1 MLKSMPNGTTSRR
14 PPPTIT
20 PHVLIELPYQKPAN
34 PPATSR
40 LSEYVTDNWQAY
52 VNGGAAADDAE
63 YLQKSKEEEAKYL
76 EDMRNTTPVAGSSSK
91 RGAPIELSPEKKPV
105 PKIADSPSKS
115 ARLIELSPEK
125 KAVSKNA
132 SLLIDLD
139 ISHAPVMGQLQQSYA
154 GAASY
159 KGKGKGKVK
168 TTPNFLD

>member
-1 MLKSMPNGTTSRR
+1 
-14 PPPTIT
+14 
-20 PHVLIELPYQKPAN
+20 
-34 PPATSR
+34 
-40 LSEYVTDNWQAY
+40 VTDNWQAY

-76 EDMRNTTPVAGSSSK
+76 EAMRNTTPVAGSLSK

-105 PKIADSPSKS
+105 PKIADSSSKS

-125 KAVSKNA
+125 KSVSKNA
-132 SLLIDLD
+132 DLLIDLD
-139 ISHAPVMGQLQQSYA
+139 ISPAPVMRQLQQSYA

-168 TTPNFLD
+168 ATPNFLD